1 MSPNDPIIKTLIDEA
16 GGKDAFR
23 DSMSEEE
30 WDELQYKWKYWA
42 RRNQLPPKGKWFVW
56 MIMAGR
62 GLGKTRIGAE
72 WASRNESMD
81 GPPEPWEHIALIGQT
96 KADCRDTMVELGS
109 SAILNISPPE
119 WRPTYEPS
127 KRRLVWPNGAKA
139 TIYSGDEPDQL
150 RGPAHSR
157 AWLDELAKFQ
167 KPRETYD
174 NLMMGLR
181 LGEHPRICITTTPR
195 PIPIIKE
202 LVKESTHKKSGVI
215 IVTASTFENAD
226 NLPQSYLNEL
236 TKRYEGTRL
245 GRQELYAEVLSD
257 NPDALWNLDQLD
269 MLRVDSAPVLVRI
282 VVAIDP
288 ETSSEESSA
297 ETGIIIGGVGANG
310 HGYVIEDATI
320 RGSPHQWGK
329 TAIERYKFHMADR
342 IVAEINQGGDMVEH
356 TLRTIDPLVPVTKV
370 RATKGKYTRAEPIS
384 SLYEKG
390 IMHHVGVF
398 PELESQMCSWTPGDK
413 SPDRLDALVWLFTE
427 LMGDQT
433 EEGEG
438 IIELPKKSMWR

>member
-1 MSPNDPIIKTLIDEA
+1 MSNDPIIKTLIDEA

-42 RRNQLPPKGKWFVW
+42 RRNQLPPRGKWFIW
-56 MIMAGR
+56 MLLCGR
-62 GLGKTRIGAE
+62 GAGKSRLGAE
-72 WASRNESMD
+72 WASRNESLD

-150 RGPAHSR
+150 RGPQHSR
-157 AWLDELAKFQ
+157 AWVDELAKFQ
-167 KPRETYD
+167 KPRETWD

-181 LGEHPRICITTTPR
+181 LGEHPRVCITTTPR

-202 LVKESTHKKSGVI
+202 LVKESTQKKSKVK
-215 IVTASTFENAD
+215 IVRFSTFENRE
-226 NLPQSYLNEL
+226 NLPDSYLDEL

-245 GRQELYAEVLSD
+245 GRQELHAEVLSD

-269 MLRVDSAPVLVRI
+269 MLRVDSAPPLVRI

-329 TAIERYKFHMADR
+329 TAIERYKFHLADR